1 MDNDSLAILQ
11 DENVIN
17 DEEFVL
23 LYDLESSG
31 NLYLPHNKY
40 ERFVLDDLENDE
52 CIANFRFEKE
62 DLWHLADA
70 LSLPHYLCREMVFLA
85 QMEHVLEL

>member
-31 NLYLPHNKY
+31 NLYLPHIITNMN
-40 ERFVLDDLENDE
+40 VLFWTISKMMN
-52 CIANFRFEKE
+52 A
-62 DLWHLADA
+62 
-70 LSLPHYLCREMVFLA
+70 
-85 QMEHVLEL
+85 